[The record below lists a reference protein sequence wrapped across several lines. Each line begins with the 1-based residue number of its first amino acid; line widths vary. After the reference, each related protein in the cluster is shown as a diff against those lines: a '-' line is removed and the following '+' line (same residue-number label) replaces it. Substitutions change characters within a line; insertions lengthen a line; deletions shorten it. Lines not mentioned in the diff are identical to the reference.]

1 MPHWVDAPYTFT
13 LRLRSKTYSDDG
25 SFLPGG
31 HRTAEWEFIQ
41 TNSDVMQV
49 MSAFN
54 VIQR

>member
-1 MPHWVDAPYTFT
+1 LPHWVDAPYTFT